1 MSQATLSPR
10 VDSLLSGLDSWS
22 TRGAVRALVVKV
34 LVTVAGP
41 LVILAGVAMLVLPG
55 PGLLVM
61 AAGLALLALE
71 YPWARRALAFLGHKL
86 GQLKNAT
93 LPQDASRSRRALG
106 LLMVAAVAVAGF
118 AATTAVT
125 AFLGAH
131 TVL

>member
-1 MSQATLSPR
+1 
-10 VDSLLSGLDSWS
+10 
-22 TRGAVRALVVKV
+22 
-34 LVTVAGP
+34 
-41 LVILAGVAMLVLPG
+41 MLVLPG

-71 YPWARRALAFLGHKL
+71 YPWARRVLTYVGH
-86 GQLKNAT
+86 QLSRAQGAT
-93 LPQDASRSRRALG
+93 LPQDASRSRRAVG